1 MKPVQLQSIY
11 NILDN
16 ITPRSQW
23 DKGVKSYIY
32 EILDTLEECG
42 ITEINDE
49 NVKGMHALLLNGAT
63 SWRQYSRG
71 GCSSVWNEEIARKL
85 CTPSE
90 IKRRTNKAGQL
101 SNMANSLE
109 SWLDVQARA
118 LFQAERQLI
127 LYINTLAN
135 A

>member
-11 NILDN
+11 NTLNN
-16 ITPRSQW
+16 ITPRGQW
-23 DKGVKSYIY
+23 NKGVKSYIY
-32 EILDTLEECG
+32 ELLDTLEGCG

-49 NVKGMHALLLNGAT
+49 NIKGMHALLLNGAT

-71 GCSSVWNEEIARKL
+71 GCSNVWNEEIARTL
-85 CTPSE
+85 CAPSE

-101 SNMANSLE
+101 SNIANSFE

-118 LFQAERQLI
+118 LYQAERQLI
-127 LYINTLAN
+127 YYVNTLAN